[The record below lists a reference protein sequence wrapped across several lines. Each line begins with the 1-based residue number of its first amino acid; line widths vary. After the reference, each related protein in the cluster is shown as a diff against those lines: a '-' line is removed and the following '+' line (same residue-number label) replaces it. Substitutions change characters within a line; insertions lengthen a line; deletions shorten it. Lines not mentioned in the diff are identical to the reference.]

1 MTKTFKRVVS
11 ASVASLLVISALAGC
26 GKESQPIDVEN
37 PTVEILSKAFN
48 ASSAGS
54 DSPVVQE
61 LESYL
66 AGQMGVNDLTLNI
79 KWAPSA
85 TYNEKAV
92 TTMGSGVYPHA
103 MLVSSRNSSVIVAA
117 RRGIFWEITDAFA
130 EDSPYENLKQASP
143 LINRNISIDGG
154 NYGIYRSRELGR
166 AGISIRKDWLDK
178 LGEPI
183 PETLEDFDRVMRRFS
198 EEDPDGNGENDTYGM
213 IISTYLAGPLDN
225 LALWNGAPN
234 GWGIDPKTE
243 MLVPSFMFDQYV
255 GAMDMIKGWY
265 DKKYI
270 NQNMASLADSK
281 WNDDFLNGNA
291 GIIIDVAD
299 RARRLAANI
308 EELNDDDHPKSKG
321 AVVDVFGYV
330 KKDENTPKRTLPTTG
345 YDSFY
350 VLPKPALPSEE
361 QRNFM
366 LGVMDHLNDK
376 VAVDLMNYGIE
387 GTHYNVVPGV
397 DSATGKNV
405 LYAEKVN
412 DTALQGQI
420 NDLNQLSMGIV
431 SFEDGFATKYSADA
445 AIVAEKVNAVY
456 ADNKLWAV
464 SNPAEPYVSPTY
476 TRRGTTLDDIMA
488 NAKAKYCSGNI
499 SLDQYKEEIQRWL
512 NMGGYDVIAEMNE
525 SFALDTVA
533 QEEKAAML
541 EDANARGVG
550 VLEGLNYQR

>member
-1 MTKTFKRVVS
+1 MTKTFKRVVCT
-11 ASVASLLVISALAGC
+11 SVAGLMIIGALAGC
-26 GKESQPIDVEN
+26 GKETQPIDTQN

-48 ASSAGS
+48 ANSAGA

-61 LESYL
+61 LEKYL
-66 AGQMGVNDLTLNI
+66 ADQMGVGSLSLNI

-117 RRGIFWEITDAFA
+117 RNNIFWNITDAFD
-130 EDSPYENLKQASP
+130 ENSPYENLKQSSE
-143 LINRNISIDGG
+143 LINRNISIDGE
-154 NYGIYRSRELGR
+154 NYGIYRARELGR
-166 AGISIRKDWLDK
+166 AGISIRKDWLDN
-178 LGEPI
+178 LGESQ
-183 PETLEDFDRVMRRFS
+183 PETLEDFDRIMKRFK
-198 EEDPDGNGENDTYGM
+198 EDDPDGNGQDDTYGM

-234 GWGIDPKTE
+234 AWGLDPETG
-243 MLVPSFMFDQYV
+243 MLAPSFMFDQYIE
-255 GAMDMIKGWY
+255 AMDMIHDWYNKG
-265 DKKYI
+265 YI
-270 NQNMASLADSK
+270 NQNMASLPDGK
-281 WNDDFLNGNA
+281 WNEDFLNGKA

-299 RARRLAANI
+299 RARRLAQNI
-308 EELNDDDHPKSKG
+308 TELTPG

-330 KKDENTPKRTLPTTG
+330 KKDADTVARTLPTTG

-350 VLPKPALPSEE
+350 VLPVPALPTEE
-361 QRNFM
+361 QRDFM

-376 VAVDLMNYGIE
+376 EAVDLMNYGIE

-405 LYAEKVN
+405 LYAEKV
-412 DTALQGQI
+412 DDSALQAQI

-431 SFEDGFATKYSADA
+431 SFENGFSTKYNADA

-456 ADNKLWAV
+456 ADNKIWAV
-464 SNPAEPYVSPTY
+464 ANPAEPYVSPTY

-488 NAKAKYCSGNI
+488 NAKAQYCAGNI
-499 SLDQYKEEIQRWL
+499 SLDQYKNEIQRWL
-512 NMGGYDVIAEMNE
+512 DMGGYDVIAEMNE
-525 SFALDTVA
+525 SYSLDTAA

-541 EDANARGVG
+541 EDVQTRGVS
-550 VLEGLNYQR
+550 VLDGLKYSR